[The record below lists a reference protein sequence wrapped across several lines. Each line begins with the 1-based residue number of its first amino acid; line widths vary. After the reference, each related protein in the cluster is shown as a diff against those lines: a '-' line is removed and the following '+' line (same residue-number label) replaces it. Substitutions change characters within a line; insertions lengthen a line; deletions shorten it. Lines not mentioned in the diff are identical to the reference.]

1 MIGAGTSAR
10 KCEKRGF
17 MPIAIFDSDT
27 IPRDRRPEP
36 EAAVVAAGRHLS
48 KRFEGSDRRRPGP
61 PEVRGVDHVIPRGG
75 YFHPVRVERDS
86 GRGDRARAR
95 GDGRLR
101 LFVACER

>member
-48 KRFEGSDRRRPGP
+48 KRFEGWIIATPDRRRFA
-61 PEVRGVDHVIPRGG
+61 VRITSYPRWIFPSRSTGT
-75 YFHPVRVERDS
+75 
-86 GRGDRARAR
+86 
-95 GDGRLR
+95 RLR
-101 LFVACER
+101 PR

>member
-61 PEVRGVDHVIPRGG
+61 PEVRGADHVIPEVDISIPFDWDATAAKVTER
-75 YFHPVRVERDS
+75 VRAAMDDCFA
-86 GRGDRARAR
+86 G
-95 GDGRLR
+95 
-101 LFVACER
+101 